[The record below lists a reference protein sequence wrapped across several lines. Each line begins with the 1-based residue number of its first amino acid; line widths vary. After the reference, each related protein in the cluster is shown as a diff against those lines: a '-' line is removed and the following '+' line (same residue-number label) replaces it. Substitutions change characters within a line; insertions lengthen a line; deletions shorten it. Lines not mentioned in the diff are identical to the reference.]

1 MSGTMAPLF
10 FWAISAVIV
19 VSSLAVVLMK
29 NIVHCALFLI
39 VSFLGIAGIYAMLQ
53 ADFLA
58 AVQVLVYVGAI
69 AVLIVFAVMLTRR
82 GDIKKSNLFNKYAVI
97 AGLTSIAFLV
107 TVVEIITGSKFD
119 VIESTGESIVRP
131 LATALM
137 GNYVVA
143 FEAAAVLLLVAL
155 IGAIILAKGVKKEQ

>member
-1 MSGTMAPLF
+1 MAPLF